1 MRGFTYKEWLIED
14 LRNLEKNRFSITQMR
29 EELETL
35 EAEYASIKAT
45 NYDKQPGGATTQEDR
60 LLTAIAKKDELEAD
74 LKATALHVEDMD
86 RLLECLEYDD
96 RRVVTLMFVQRER
109 GAVQKLMEELG
120 YEKSQVYRLRD
131 RALRNLATLRWGRA
145 YRP

>member
-1 MRGFTYKEWLIED
+1 MRGISYKDWLIED
-14 LRNLEKNRFSITQMR
+14 LRNLEKHRFAITQMR

-35 EAEYASIKAT
+35 DAEYTSIKAT

-96 RRVVTLMFVQRER
+96 RRVVTLMFIQRER